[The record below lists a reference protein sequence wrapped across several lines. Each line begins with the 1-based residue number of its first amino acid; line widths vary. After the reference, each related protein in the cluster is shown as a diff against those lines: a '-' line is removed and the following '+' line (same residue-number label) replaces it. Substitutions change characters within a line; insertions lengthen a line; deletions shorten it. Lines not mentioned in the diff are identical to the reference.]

1 MKNNPCTSKAD
12 LKKNFTVLMPL
23 YNGDC
28 PKLFKDAIDSVLANS
43 IKPTEIIVI
52 VDGPIRKELRSI
64 LKLKENKH
72 QFIKIYHLNQN
83 RGITYALNYGLT
95 KCTYELIARCDADDI
110 NKKNRF
116 ELQLNEF
123 LNDSDLVMCGG
134 QIIEDSDGKYLNK
147 IVPTTN
153 KKIIEYIKFRCPF
166 NHMTVMFKKNEILEV
181 GGYPNIPYREDYA
194 LWARLV
200 AANYKVINVEDVLV
214 TATTGKNMY
223 KRRGNFKHIEYEIK
237 LQNYLLKNGIISV
250 PRMFS
255 NLLLRLPNAVI
266 PSWVRE
272 FIYKN
277 FLRS

>member
-1 MKNNPCTSKAD
+1 
-12 LKKNFTVLMPL
+12 
-23 YNGDC
+23 NGDC
-28 PKLFKDAIDSVLANS
+28 SKLFNDAIDSVLANS
-43 IKPTEIIVI
+43 IKPTEIIII

-64 LKLKENKH
+64 LKLKEKEYE
-72 QFIKIYHLNQN
+72 FIKIYHLSQN

-95 KCTYELIARCDADDI
+95 KCTCELIARCDADDI

-123 LNDSDLVMCGG
+123 SNDSDLVMCGG

-200 AANYKVINVEDVLV
+200 AANYKVINVEDFLV
-214 TATTGKNMY
+214 TATT
-223 KRRGNFKHIEYEIK
+223 
-237 LQNYLLKNGIISV
+237 
-250 PRMFS
+250 
-255 NLLLRLPNAVI
+255 
-266 PSWVRE
+266 
-272 FIYKN
+272 
-277 FLRS
+277 